1 MSKVSKKRYD
11 YCMDNGR
18 SIEDLFIESVKV
30 KNPNIRRATKE
41 EDMYKHIDVWVSG
54 LGVDV
59 KGHRHNDCIWLELTN
74 VHGHKGWLRGQAT
87 LIAFHFED
95 KNVFRVFFREDL
107 LRFVMENV
115 TEKTKTK
122 KDFLKIYTR
131 EKWGKKDEVVKV
143 KLSHIKHLKHR
154 VLKCIK

>member
-1 MSKVSKKRYD
+1 MKKVSKERYKRCY
-11 YCMDNGR
+11 
-18 SIEDLFIESVKV
+18 EDGNFFEELFIKSIRV
-30 KNPNIRRATKE
+30 KNPNVRRATE
-41 EDMYKHIDVWVSG
+41 QEDMYKHIDLWVSG

-59 KGHRHNDCIWLELTN
+59 KGHRHNNCIWLELTN
-74 VHGHKGWLRGQAT
+74 VHGNKGWLRGEAT

-95 KNVFRVFFREDL
+95 RNVFRVFFREDL

-143 KLSHIKHLKHR
+143 KLSHIKHLRHR
-154 VLKCIK
+154 LLKCVE